1 MTTTTTNLQTNYIV
15 SSPETCWGKPR
26 IDGSRIKVQH
36 IALEHEHMGW
46 SVDEICEAHPH
57 ISRAKIHAA
66 LSYYYDHQEE
76 IERDIREDLEFAE
89 RMEREQRERR
99 MREAGLL

>member
-1 MTTTTTNLQTNYIV
+1 MTTITNLQTNYIV
-15 SSPETCWGKPR
+15 SSADTCWGKPR

-36 IALEHEHMGW
+36 IAEEYEHMGW
-46 SVDEICEAHPH
+46 SVDEICEAYPH

-76 IERDIREDLEFAE
+76 IERDIREGLEFAE
-89 RMEREQRERR
+89 RMEREQLLER
-99 MREAGLL
+99 MRKAGLI

>member
-1 MTTTTTNLQTNYIV
+1 MTTIVNLQTNYIV
-15 SSPETCWGKPR
+15 SSADTCWGKPR

-36 IALEHEHMGW
+36 IAVEYEHMGW
-46 SVDEICEAHPH
+46 SVDEICEAYPH

-76 IERDIREDLEFAE
+76 IERDIREGLEFAE
-89 RMEREQRERR
+89 RMEREQRLER
-99 MREAGLL
+99 MRKAGLI